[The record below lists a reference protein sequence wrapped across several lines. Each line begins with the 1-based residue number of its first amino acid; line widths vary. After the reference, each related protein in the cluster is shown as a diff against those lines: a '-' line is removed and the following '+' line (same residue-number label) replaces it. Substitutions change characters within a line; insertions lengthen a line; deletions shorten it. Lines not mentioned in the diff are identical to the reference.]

1 MLTDVA
7 SLAWRVVAFGS
18 ALAFWIDSLV
28 ARFLPGRLGRYAA
41 THPVGTAG
49 LIGVFALLIVRS
61 LVLAAPYVT
70 SDPVALED
78 LKQQQ
83 GIYDDREPSEIGAA
97 RGGIELFGAISVL
110 LVVGSMAGDPPF
122 RRRRVPETNQGE
134 APVEPFIGVRLSG
147 IVEINHVLR
156 RVRDERSALRIDH
169 AATGL
174 PSLVFYARRAGKPRP
189 LGLQIP
195 ISEISDVEVGQAYG
209 LLTPLAA
216 LRFEAP
222 PGRLTIGFER
232 AHERDLVMEALG
244 SATS

>member
-7 SLAWRVVAFGS
+7 SLGWRVVAFGS
-18 ALAFWIDSLV
+18 ALAFWIDSAV

-49 LIGVFALLIVRS
+49 LIVVFALLIARG
-61 LVLAAPYVT
+61 LVLAAPYMT

-83 GIYDDREPSEIGAA
+83 GIYDDREPAEIGAA
-97 RGGIELFGAISVL
+97 RGAIELFGGTSVL
-110 LVVGSMAGDPPF
+110 LVLGSMAGDPPF
-122 RRRRVPETNQGE
+122 RRRRVPGTKGAE
-134 APVEPFIGVRLSG
+134 APAEPFLAVRLSG

-156 RVRDERSALRIDH
+156 RVRDERSALRIDR
-169 AATGL
+169 AVAGL

-195 ISEISDVEVGQAYG
+195 VSEISDVEVGQAYG

-216 LRFEAP
+216 MRFESP
-222 PGRLTIGFER
+222 VGRLTIGFER
-232 AHERDLVMEALG
+232 AYERDLLMEALG
-244 SATS
+244 SATV